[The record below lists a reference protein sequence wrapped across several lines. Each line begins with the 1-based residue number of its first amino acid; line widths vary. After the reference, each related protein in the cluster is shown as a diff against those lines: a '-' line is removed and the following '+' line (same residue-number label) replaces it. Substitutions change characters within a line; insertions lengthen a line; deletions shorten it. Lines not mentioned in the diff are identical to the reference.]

1 MFLRAVLVGITY
13 FQIIWKMKE
22 DKSLF
27 DRRAKEI
34 LSQKWKCLFTV
45 VLRKLLIALLHVFTL
60 LSRMYDTVKTCTFF
74 FFEIGVSFRIK
85 RVLLFF
91 FSWNRVHGYVINL
104 ARGWSLIPLCFHPS
118 GDVLCCFTCHLS
130 CVLYLFAVYFFPVSI
145 VLLSYL

>member
-74 FFEIGVSFRIK
+74 FFFEIGVSFRIK

-91 FSWNRVHGYVINL
+91 FMKSCAWLCYKSCQGLEPHSL
-104 ARGWSLIPLCFHPS
+104 MLSSFGWCALLFYMPS
-118 GDVLCCFTCHLS
+118 VLC
-130 CVLYLFAVYFFPVSI
+130 PVSVCSI
-145 VLLSYL
+145 LFSC